1 MSSFSSCEIEDD
13 AAGRDTVR
21 ARGEKRP
28 SYESAYRRRRVGM
41 IRCLQTVPR
50 KRLSF
55 PDYCSFSVYKSD
67 GLPEALPDVTALAT

>member
-28 SYESAYRRRRVGM
+28 SYESA
-41 IRCLQTVPR
+41 
-50 KRLSF
+50 
-55 PDYCSFSVYKSD
+55 
-67 GLPEALPDVTALAT
+67 